1 MMTRLDPK
9 NLSLRGRKNFYH
21 IKIGE
26 VRAEAQGLLPF
37 FFAFERKKSTG
48 KRTDGKVCKF
58 QFKANSGKQEG
69 PSFRKSDRNVH
80 LRERGRTKNLVGTLE
95 RRLST

>member
-21 IKIGE
+21 VKIGE

-37 FFAFERKKSTG
+37 FFAIERKNLPGSGRMEKFANFNSRQTRES
-48 KRTDGKVCKF
+48 KRDPVF
-58 QFKANSGKQEG
+58 
-69 PSFRKSDRNVH
+69 
-80 LRERGRTKNLVGTLE
+80 GRATAMYT
-95 RRLST
+95 